1 MQMAVFAIMGVIS
14 LVVGLILLLVLPG
27 LGYIALGIIGL
38 GVVLIAAA
46 AIIEFRR
53 VRGAFTSKRGKFST
67 STTILVSIF
76 AGIILL
82 TNAIGVWKYHRF
94 DFTGLA
100 KFTLTSQ
107 TKDVLKKLDQPVEAI
122 CFFVA
127 SKDTYNAGAYAVSLL
142 IQYQGYTT
150 KLIITP
156 VDPDAH
162 PETARKYN
170 IQAYQ
175 TVVFVTKDDIRRVV
189 DTEAIVAG
197 QTDSLEHAFTSAIM
211 EVTKQAQK
219 KVYFLTGHGE
229 VNPLSTDPSGYNDV
243 RNGLLDH
250 LYLVNGLDLVATP
263 AIPADCAVLIIA
275 GPNSP
280 MTDGEKQII
289 ASYLLNNGS
298 VYFLTNPDSPED
310 IAQLLA
316 PYGINVGKGTIVDPS
331 SYTTPNKDSPMVPRN
346 RDYLQLNTVYF
357 PGATALVPASQIPQ
371 TIAQLPL
378 VWTSPDAFMT
388 MTYDPNAN
396 QKYNPDTDLKS
407 SGGLVMAWLLT
418 GAEIQ
423 QQNQDGTTTGTGQY
437 YETPEIIVI
446 GDSDFANNTNYVNG
460 DNSTFF
466 LQMVNYLTQNKSVV
480 TIDRKVFQTRRLILT
495 QEKAT
500 FLNISSIALLPAIV
514 LVLGVVVWWQRRK

>member
-1 MQMAVFAIMGVIS
+1 MEIAILAIMGVIS
-14 LVVGLILLLVLPG
+14 LVVGLILMLVLPG

-38 GVVLIAAA
+38 GVVLIVVAAV
-46 AIIEFRR
+46 IEFQR
-53 VRGAFTSKRGKFST
+53 VRAAFTSKRGKFST

-100 KFTLTSQ
+100 QFTLTSQ
-107 TKDVLKKLDQPVEAI
+107 TKDVLKKLDEPVDVI
-122 CFFVA
+122 CFFVP
-127 SKDTYNAGAYAVSLL
+127 SKDQYNAGAYAVSLL
-142 IQYQGYTT
+142 VEYQNYTT
-150 KLIITP
+150 KLIISN

-170 IQAYQ
+170 VQAYQ
-175 TVVFVTKDDIRRVV
+175 TVVFVTKDAQRLV
-189 DTEAIVAG
+189 DTESIVQN

-229 VNPLSTDPSGYNDV
+229 ANPLSTDPSGYSDV
-243 RNGLLDH
+243 RNGLLDN
-250 LYLVNGLDLVATP
+250 LYLVETLDLVATP
-263 AIPADCAVLIIA
+263 AIPDDCAALIIA
-275 GPNSP
+275 GPQSP
-280 MTDGEKQII
+280 MTEGEKQII
-289 ASYLLNNGS
+289 SDYLNNNGS
-298 VYFLTNPDSPED
+298 VFFLTNPDSPDD

-316 PYGINVGKGTIVDPS
+316 PWGLNVGKGTIVDPS
-331 SYTTPNKDSPMVPRN
+331 SYASPDKDSPMIPRS

-357 PGATALVPASQIPQ
+357 PGATALLPAQNPPQ
-371 TIAQLPL
+371 QVTFLPL

-388 MTYDPNAN
+388 KSYDPNAN
-396 QKYNPDTDLKS
+396 QNYNTNTDVKS
-407 SGGLVMAWLLT
+407 SNGLVIGYLIT

-423 QQNQDGTTTGTGQY
+423 QQNPDGTTTGTGKY
-437 YETPEIIVI
+437 YQTPQVVVL
-446 GDSDFANNTNYVNG
+446 GDSDFATNANFTNG

-466 LQMVNYLTQNKSVV
+466 LTWVNYLTANKEVISINRTVL
-480 TIDRKVFQTRRLILT
+480 QTRRLILT